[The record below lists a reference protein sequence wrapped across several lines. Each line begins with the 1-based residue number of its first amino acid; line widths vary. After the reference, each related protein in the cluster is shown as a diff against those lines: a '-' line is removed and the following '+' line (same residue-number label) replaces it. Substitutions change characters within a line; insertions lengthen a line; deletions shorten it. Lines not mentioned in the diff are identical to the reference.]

1 MNFFNSVFSDD
12 APQSSDSPAS
22 PDSQPQ
28 SLATVSSSSSAPSP
42 WSFGDL
48 IKTLAAKSESVIE
61 SYRRDFE
68 EFGSELKKET
78 AIIGEVASR
87 AVKDLP
93 DSLEVGATV
102 AQESLESVG
111 QVIDDI
117 GASVWK
123 STARIISNG
132 RDTLLSS
139 SSDNY
144 DSDSNSSSRRFGYGI
159 NNSVNHGL
167 DGKPYNRFQMQIRAY
182 QCDISTYCSEP
193 EDLEDYAKWRLGFVV
208 EEKSGEI
215 EEVIKENLVVKEIYN
230 HVVPS
235 QVDNETFWSRYF
247 YKMHKLKQA
256 EDARAKLV
264 NRVIS
269 GEDEEDLSWDFEDDC
284 EEDDGSF
291 SKPNSSRNA
300 NENLKD
306 AMNASNENLE
316 ERESEKVGL
325 VEKVD
330 NGESSCKDS
339 DLSVVSSQPSFPDE
353 EELGWDKIEDTASN
367 DGDKKVESVENE
379 NGNRVDLRKRLSL
392 AEKEEDLSWDIED
405 EDEDEPIKS

>member
-12 APQSSDSPAS
+12 APQSSDSSNSQPRSPSTVPNPAS
-22 PDSQPQ
+22 
-28 SLATVSSSSSAPSP
+28 VPSP
-42 WSFGDL
+42 WSFGGL
-48 IKTLAAKSESVIE
+48 IKTLATKSESVIE

-78 AIIGEVASR
+78 AVIGEAASR

-93 DSLEVGATV
+93 ESLEVGATV

-123 STARIISNG
+123 STARIISSG
-132 RDTLLSS
+132 KDTLLSS

-144 DSDSNSSSRRFGYGI
+144 DYDSNSNSSSRRFDYGI
-159 NNSVNHGL
+159 SNSSNQGL
-167 DGKPYNRFQMQIRAY
+167 DVKPYSRFHMQIRAL
-182 QCDISTYCSEP
+182 QCDMSTYCSEP
-193 EDLEDYAKWRLGFVV
+193 EDLEDYGKWMLGFVV

-235 QVDNETFWSRYF
+235 QVDGEIFWSRYF

-264 NRVIS
+264 KRVIS
-269 GEDEEDLSWDFEDDC
+269 GEDEEDLSWDFEDDY
-284 EEDDGSF
+284 EEDDGSS
-291 SKPNSSRNA
+291 SKPKSSRNK
-300 NENLKD
+300 NENLED
-306 AMNASNENLE
+306 AMSESNEKLE

-325 VEKVD
+325 VEKGD

-353 EELGWDKIEDTASN
+353 EELGWDKIKDTSSN
-367 DGDKKVESVENE
+367 DGDNKVESVDSG
-379 NGNRVDLRKRLSL
+379 NGNRSDLRKRLSL
-392 AEKEEDLSWDIED
+392 ADKEEDLSWDIED
-405 EDEDEPIKS
+405 DNDDRQIKS